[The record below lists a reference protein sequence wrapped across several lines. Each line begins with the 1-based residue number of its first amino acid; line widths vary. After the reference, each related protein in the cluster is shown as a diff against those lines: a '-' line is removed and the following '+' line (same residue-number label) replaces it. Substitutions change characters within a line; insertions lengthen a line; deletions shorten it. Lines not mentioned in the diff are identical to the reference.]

1 MKKNSMFRKLI
12 AAGVCSMAFL
22 AGCGTSSYDS
32 SYSGNGGNYYAEPAA
47 AADYNF
53 KAEEYDYGYYD
64 DYAVAEMDMVSNG
77 TEYVSERV
85 GDSGATTPRTADLS
99 RKLITTANIDVE
111 TKEFDKL
118 YNDIEA
124 YVRDAG
130 GYLESINTYN
140 GSRYYGQVVERH
152 ANLTVRI
159 PADKLD
165 AFLEE
170 IGTAGNITNRSQN
183 VEDITLTYVDLEA
196 HKKTLMDEQERLEE
210 FLREAETIEDI
221 IYIEDRLAGIRYQL
235 ESMESQLRTY
245 DNKVNYSTV
254 YLNINEVVE
263 YTPVVYEEPSV
274 WDRMKEGF
282 GDSIEDI
289 KRGFQNFAV
298 WFVSNVIYLAI
309 FAIIIFAIVRWILY
323 LASDKRAAKKAAKRA
338 KKQKAQYEAYQNTMN
353 TLTNAEPVTGQ
364 NKTQAEAPA
373 ENKENK

>member
-12 AAGVCSMAFL
+12 AAGVCSMAVL
-22 AGCGTSSYDS
+22 AGCASSGDSAMGGNGYYATPTAEASYDYKS
-32 SYSGNGGNYYAEPAA
+32 E
-47 AADYNF
+47 D
-53 KAEEYDYGYYD
+53 YDYGYYD
-64 DYAVAEMDMVSNG
+64 DYAIAEMDMVANG
-77 TEYVSERV
+77 GESGSTRV
-85 GDSGATTPRTADLS
+85 GDSGATTPQTADPT

-118 YNDIEA
+118 YSDIET
-124 YVRDAG
+124 YVRNAG

-140 GSRYYGQVVERH
+140 GSRYNGQVVERH

-165 AFLEE
+165 AFLDE

-196 HKKTLMDEQERLEE
+196 HKKTLMEEQERLNE

-221 IYIEDRLAGIRYQL
+221 IYIEDRLSNIRYQL

-254 YLNINEVVE
+254 YLNIDEVVE
-263 YTPVVYEEPSV
+263 YTPVIYEEPTTLE
-274 WDRMKEGF
+274 RMKEGF
-282 GDSIEDI
+282 SESIEDI
-289 KRGFQNFAV
+289 KRGLENFAV
-298 WFVSNVIYLAI
+298 WFVSNIIYLVI
-309 FAIIIFAIVRWILY
+309 FAVIIFVIVKWILY
-323 LASDKRAAKKAAKRA
+323 MASDKRAAKKAAKLA
-338 KKQKAQYEAYQNTMN
+338 KKQQAQYEAYQKTMN

-364 NKTQAEAPA
+364 DAPKTEAPA
-373 ENKENK
+373 ENKEKK